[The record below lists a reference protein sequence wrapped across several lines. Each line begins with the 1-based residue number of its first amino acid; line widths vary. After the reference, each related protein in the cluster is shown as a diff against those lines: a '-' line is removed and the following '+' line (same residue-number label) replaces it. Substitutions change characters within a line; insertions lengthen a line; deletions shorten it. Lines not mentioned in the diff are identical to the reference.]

1 MSQEIS
7 IPDNLSK
14 EEKYKALIPQIE
26 ALILGES
33 DEIVNVANIVAALKH
48 TLDYF
53 WVGLYRVQ
61 KSQSVNELIL
71 GPFQGPVACTRISFG
86 KGVCG
91 KAWKDSATFVV
102 NDVDQF
108 PGHIAC
114 SSLSRSEIVVPV
126 IKNNKVIAVLDVDST
141 ELSAFDSI
149 DKKYLEE
156 VSNILSRVL

>member
-26 ALILGES
+26 ALVLGES
-33 DEIVNVANIVAALKH
+33 DEIANVANIVAALKH

-53 WVGLYRVQ
+53 WAGLYRVQ
-61 KSQSVNELIL
+61 SNHSIEELVL
-71 GPFQGPVACTRISFG
+71 GPFQGPVACTRIRYG

-91 KAWKDSATFVV
+91 KAWEDSATILVD
-102 NDVDQF
+102 DVDQF

-149 DKKYLEE
+149 DIKYLEE

>member
-7 IPDNLSK
+7 IPDNLRK

-33 DEIVNVANIVAALKH
+33 DEIANVANIVAALKH